1 MTNARIDIGKRGELL
16 AVDFLKRN
24 GYKILENN
32 FRCRYGEID
41 IIAMEGKGI
50 AFVEVKTKT
59 NDAFGPP
66 KTAVDL
72 RKQRQ
77 LSKAALAYLTQ
88 NKLTNHPARFDV
100 VGISIIEDKTEVELI
115 RNAFELCF

>member
-1 MTNARIDIGKRGELL
+1 MTNARIDTGKRGELL

-100 VGISIIEDKTEVELI
+100 VGISIIEDKTVVELI
-115 RNAFELCF
+115 RNAFELCL

>member
-16 AVDFLKRN
+16 AVDFLKKN

-41 IIAMEGKGI
+41 IIAMEGKAI

-88 NKLTNHPARFDV
+88 NRLTNHPARFDV

-115 RNAFELCF
+115 RNAFELCL

>member
-16 AVDFLKRN
+16 AVDFLKKN

-100 VGISIIEDKTEVELI
+100 VGVTIRENKKEIELI
-115 RNAFELCF
+115 KSAFELCF